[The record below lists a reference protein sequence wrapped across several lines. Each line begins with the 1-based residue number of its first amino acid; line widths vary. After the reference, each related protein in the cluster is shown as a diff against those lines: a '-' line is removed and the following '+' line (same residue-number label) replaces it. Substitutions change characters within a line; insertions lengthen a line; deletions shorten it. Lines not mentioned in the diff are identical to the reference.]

1 MMNQLSSGVLLHPSS
16 LFNQYPI
23 GDIGP
28 STAHFVDFLGTSGL
42 SLWQM
47 LPIGPAGEGN
57 CPYQSMSAFGGNPL
71 LVSPD
76 RLVSEGFLES
86 SDIEH
91 YISSND
97 GKVNYPAAEELKTRL
112 LRRAFENFENKPQGQ
127 SQIDINA
134 FKHLE
139 SYWLDDF
146 SLFLAIQTKEGTSN
160 WTRWS
165 QELKTRQLDAIIAV
179 QKDLGAEIRYHEF
192 VQWQFAVQWNEL
204 KVYCKSKGIRLIG
217 DIPMFVAHQSADVWA
232 HPELFKLDADGNPS
246 VVAGVPPDYFSK
258 TGQLWGL
265 PVYRWDVL
273 AQQKYSWWIERIRI
287 ALRRFDLVRLDHFIG
302 FVRTFE
308 VSAQAKTA
316 ENGEYVAGGGASFF
330 QALREAFG
338 VLPFIADNLGVVIPE
353 VTALMEQFQI
363 PGTQVLQFEYGSELG
378 TNSILSDEQLV
389 NSVIYTGTHDNDTT
403 EGWYE
408 HLSADQRNNL
418 EKQLG
423 VKNADIVWA
432 MIRKAFGSQA
442 NTAIIPMQDFLN
454 LGTEARMNFPGV
466 ADGNWQWRLQD
477 GVLIPDLSNKIKNI
491 SITNGRLS
499 DGAS

>member
-1 MMNQLSSGVLLHPSS
+1 MKQLSSGVLMHPSS

-28 STAHFVDFLGTSGL
+28 SAAHFVDFLGTSGL

-127 SQIDINA
+127 SQIDFNA
-134 FKHLE
+134 FKHME

-232 HPELFKLDADGNPS
+232 HPEFFKLDADGNPS

-316 ENGEYVAGGGASFF
+316 ENGEYVAGGGASFL

-477 GVLIPDLSNKIKNI
+477 GVLNPDLSKKIKNI

>member
-1 MMNQLSSGVLLHPSS
+1 
-16 LFNQYPI
+16 
-23 GDIGP
+23 
-28 STAHFVDFLGTSGL
+28 
-42 SLWQM
+42 
-47 LPIGPAGEGN
+47 
-57 CPYQSMSAFGGNPL
+57 
-71 LVSPD
+71 
-76 RLVSEGFLES
+76 
-86 SDIEH
+86 
-91 YISSND
+91 
-97 GKVNYPAAEELKTRL
+97 
-112 LRRAFENFENKPQGQ
+112 
-127 SQIDINA
+127 
-134 FKHLE
+134 
-139 SYWLDDF
+139 
-146 SLFLAIQTKEGTSN
+146 
-160 WTRWS
+160 
-165 QELKTRQLDAIIAV
+165 
-179 QKDLGAEIRYHEF
+179 
-192 VQWQFAVQWNEL
+192 
-204 KVYCKSKGIRLIG
+204 LIG

-308 VSAQAKTA
+308 VSALAKTA

-408 HLSADQRNNL
+408 HLPADQRNNL

-477 GVLIPDLSNKIKNI
+477 GVLNPDLSKKIKNI